1 MEESDLNENNNDDD
15 DDDDDDDDGISTEL
29 KVTAE
34 TQWALEAAGLIPM
47 LSAYNDNDDDDDR

>member
-15 DDDDDDDDGISTEL
+15 EDDDGISTEL

>member
-1 MEESDLNENNNDDD
+1 MEESDLNEN